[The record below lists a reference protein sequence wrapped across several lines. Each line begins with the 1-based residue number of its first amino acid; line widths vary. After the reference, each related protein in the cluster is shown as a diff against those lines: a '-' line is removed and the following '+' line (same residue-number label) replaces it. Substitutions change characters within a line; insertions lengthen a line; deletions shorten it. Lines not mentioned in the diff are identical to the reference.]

1 MFLCLIVL
9 HSTRKRVVSRRSM
22 LYPAPRWKQRS
33 PLARLLIE
41 GLCRI
46 GKDFPLPKND
56 DRIPTLP
63 QTTGKGCFP
72 HIVVAQGK
80 IETLPNSP
88 VFLMII

>member
-1 MFLCLIVL
+1 MFLSLIVL
-9 HSTRKRVVSRRSM
+9 HFTQKRVVPHRSM
-22 LYPAPRWKQRS
+22 LYAAPHRKQRS
-33 PLARLLIE
+33 PLVTLLIE
-41 GLCRI
+41 GLYRS

-56 DRIPTLP
+56 VRIPTLP